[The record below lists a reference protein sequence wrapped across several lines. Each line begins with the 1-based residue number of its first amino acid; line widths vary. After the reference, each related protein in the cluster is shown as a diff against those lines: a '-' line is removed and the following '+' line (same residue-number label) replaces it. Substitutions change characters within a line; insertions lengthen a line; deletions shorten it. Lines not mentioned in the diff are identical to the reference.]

1 LKRLKSN
8 QSNESTKRPKLEE
21 QKLKKNNTSNQ
32 SFGMK
37 DSQIGSIHEDSVKQI
52 REKLEK
58 EYFEKMQEGRR
69 MRKDQD

>member
-1 LKRLKSN
+1 
-8 QSNESTKRPKLEE
+8 
-21 QKLKKNNTSNQ
+21 
-32 SFGMK
+32 MK